1 MINKSIPVS
10 SSMRFNSIP
19 LLCRQ
24 VAIAK
29 QKAETTPLIHI
40 HRNFI
45 ELYRSIYPISIA
57 QEIL

>member
-1 MINKSIPVS
+1 
-10 SSMRFNSIP
+10 MRFNSIP

-40 HRNFI
+40 HGNFI